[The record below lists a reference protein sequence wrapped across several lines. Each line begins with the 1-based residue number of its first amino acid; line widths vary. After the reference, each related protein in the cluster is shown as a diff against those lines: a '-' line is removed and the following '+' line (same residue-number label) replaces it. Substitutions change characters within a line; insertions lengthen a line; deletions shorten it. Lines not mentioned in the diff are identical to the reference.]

1 MAVMT
6 TASTSVPAPTP
17 GPRPVR
23 APRGTTLT
31 ARGWGQE
38 AALRM
43 LQNNLDPDV
52 AEHPDDLVVYGGTG
66 RAARNWASFDAMIR
80 TLTDL
85 RDDETMLVQ
94 SGKPVGV
101 MRTHEWAPRVLLA
114 NSNLVGDWATW
125 PEFRRLE
132 HLGLTMYGQMTAGS
146 WIYIGT
152 QGILQGTYETFAAV
166 AERRFGGTLAGTL
179 TVTAG
184 CGGMGGAQ
192 PLAVTMN
199 EGTCLIVDI
208 DPTRL
213 HRRVENRYL
222 DEVADDLDDAIA
234 RVERYKAQRQAR
246 SVGLVGNAA
255 TVLPELLRR
264 GVAVDI
270 VTDQTSA
277 HDPLAYIPEGVDLE
291 DAHDYAQRKPE
302 EFTERAQA
310 SMAKHVEA
318 MVGFMDA
325 GAEVFDYGNSIRDE
339 ARKGG
344 YDRAFEF
351 PGFIPAYIRPLF
363 CEGKGPFRWV
373 ALSGDPAD
381 IRRTDQA
388 VLDLFPDNHHLRRW
402 ITMAQER
409 VEFQGLPARIC
420 WLGYGERDRA
430 GLVFND
436 LVARGEVAAPIVIGR
451 DHLDCGS
458 VASPYRETEAML
470 DGSDA
475 IADWPLLNA
484 MVSISSGASWVSIH
498 HGGGVGIGRSIH
510 AGQVCVA
517 DGTPLAAQKLERV
530 LTNDPGM
537 GVIRHVDAGYDRA
550 IEVAQERDVVIP
562 MAADSRP

>member
-1 MAVMT
+1 
-6 TASTSVPAPTP
+6 
-17 GPRPVR
+17 
-23 APRGTTLT
+23 LT
-31 ARGWGQE
+31 ARGWQQE

-52 AEHPDDLVVYGGTG
+52 AEHPDELVVYGGTG
-66 RAARNWASFDAMIR
+66 KAARNWASFDALVR
-80 TLTDL
+80 TLTNL
-85 RDDETMLVQ
+85 KADETMLVQ

-101 MRTHEWAPRVLLA
+101 MQTHEWAPRVLIA
-114 NSNLVGDWATW
+114 NSNLVGDWANW

-132 HLGLTMYGQMTAGS
+132 HLGLMMYGQMTAGS

-166 AERRFGGTLAGTL
+166 AEKRFGGTLAGTL

-199 EGTCLIVDI
+199 EGVCLVIDI
-208 DPTRL
+208 DGTRL
-213 HRRVENRYL
+213 RRRVETRYL
-222 DEVADDLDDAIA
+222 DEIANNLDDAIDRA
-234 RVERYKAQRQAR
+234 LAAKAQRKAL
-246 SVGLVGNAA
+246 SIGLVGNAA
-255 TVLPELLRR
+255 TILPELLRR
-264 GVAVDI
+264 DVPIDI

-277 HDPLAYIPEGVDLE
+277 HDPLFYIPEDIDFD
-291 DAHDYAQRKPE
+291 DAHEYADKKPE

-318 MVGFMDA
+318 MVGFMEK

-344 YDRAFEF
+344 YKRAFAF

-373 ALSGDPAD
+373 ALSGDPKD
-381 IRRTDQA
+381 IHRTDRA
-388 VLDLFPDNHHLRRW
+388 VLDLFPDNDHLRRW

-409 VEFQGLPARIC
+409 VAFQGLPARIC
-420 WLGYGERDRA
+420 WLGYGERDKA
-430 GLVFND
+430 GLAFND
-436 LVARGEVAAPIVIGR
+436 LVASGEVSAPIVIGR

-458 VASPYRETEAML
+458 VASPYRETESML

-484 MVSISSGASWVSIH
+484 MVNISSGASWVSIH

-510 AGQVCVA
+510 AGQVSVA
-517 DGTPLAAQKLERV
+517 DGTALAAQKLARV

-537 GVIRHVDAGYDRA
+537 GVIRHVDAGYDLA
-550 IEVAQERDVVIP
+550 VDVARKRHVHIP
-562 MAADSRP
+562 MLDTEPDSE